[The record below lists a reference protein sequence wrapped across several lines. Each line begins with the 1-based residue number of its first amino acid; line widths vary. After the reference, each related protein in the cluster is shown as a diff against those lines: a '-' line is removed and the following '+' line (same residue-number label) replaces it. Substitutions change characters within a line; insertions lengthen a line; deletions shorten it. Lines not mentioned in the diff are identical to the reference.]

1 MVEPADTFLIKIE
14 VHKQPQPDS
23 VEFMLFATLYVVSL
37 SLAIMF
43 KYLSRPYKQQ
53 IALRF
58 EESANEE
65 VQTVYEHKPRIIPQT
80 EKEDDAQQ
88 GTQKQITLN
97 YEDSDEE

>member
-14 VHKQPQPDS
+14 VQKQPQPDC
-23 VEFMLFATLYVVSL
+23 VEFILFATLYVVSL
-37 SLAIMF
+37 SLAIMY
-43 KYLSRPYKQQ
+43 KYLTRPYKQQ

-65 VQTVYEHKPRIIPQT
+65 VQTIYSLKPRTIPHT

-88 GTQKQITLN
+88 GTA
-97 YEDSDEE
+97 